1 MKIKQKSSRW
11 AHLQNKTRS
20 VWKRYQDQTHTD
32 SSEGDKDRAQQACEK
47 GKDQDG
53 NRAMWR
59 PCIMLGSKVR
69 HILLLMA
76 FSCQWLCK
84 YSTSIIINSCVCSSQ
99 CLRTSNCRLHVF
111 KNGNV
116 YHLFLSSSQQWHS
129 CFSSILP
136 QNMLLSKNLW
146 RNSSLSKQQHPAGTR
161 VLLLSFTLSN
171 HNMTVYLGFC
181 QMLFRWPNESAHRRK
196 GACRVAVLSV
206 PHSICPW
213 L

>member
-59 PCIMLGSKVR
+59 PCIMLESKVR

-76 FSCQWLCK
+76 FSVSD
-84 YSTSIIINSCVCSSQ
+84 YVNIAHPFSSTLVCVPLSVFVQVIAGSMFLKMEMFTTSSCPPHSSGIHALAQ
-99 CLRTSNCRLHVF
+99 FYLKICCFPKTS
-111 KNGNV
+111 GGTAPSA
-116 YHLFLSSSQQWHS
+116 SSSTQQEPT
-129 CFSSILP
+129 CYF
-136 QNMLLSKNLW
+136 
-146 RNSSLSKQQHPAGTR
+146 
-161 VLLLSFTLSN
+161 
-171 HNMTVYLGFC
+171 
-181 QMLFRWPNESAHRRK
+181 
-196 GACRVAVLSV
+196 
-206 PHSICPW
+206 
-213 L
+213 